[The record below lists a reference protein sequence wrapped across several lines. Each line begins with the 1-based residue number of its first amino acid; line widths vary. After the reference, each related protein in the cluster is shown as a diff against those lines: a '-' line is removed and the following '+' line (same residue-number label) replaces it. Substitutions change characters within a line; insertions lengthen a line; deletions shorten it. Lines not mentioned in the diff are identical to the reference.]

1 MNTQPG
7 IVYLV
12 GAGPG
17 DPGLISLRGIK
28 CLEQA
33 DMVLY
38 DGLASP
44 LLLRYTRADCERTSR
59 LTGADGKLLPQ
70 EEINRKLVEA
80 GQQGKTVVRLK
91 GGDPYIFGR
100 GSEEAQALRAAGIP
114 FEVIPG
120 VTAAVAA
127 AEYAGISLTHRTH
140 ASAVAFITGHED
152 PTKSDSSLDYQNLA
166 SFPGTLVFYMG
177 LHRLPSIVRRLL
189 DAGKSPET
197 PACVISRGTQTRQRT
212 VEGNLIDLPDR
223 VAAAE
228 LHAPS
233 LIVIGD
239 CVTMRGD
246 LAWFEDRPLF
256 GCRIAIPRPLS
267 QAYDTADLCITRGA
281 WPVLAPAI
289 AISPVE
295 DFTQFDEALEA
306 LDQIDWLIFTS
317 RNGVEQ
323 FFARFFARGYDIR
336 RLGSVQL
343 ATIGS
348 ATAGA
353 LAENH
358 LNADVIPQSFR
369 AEELAA
375 ALKDRVRGNRVL
387 WVRANRGRDVLPTE
401 LGAIAQSFQEL
412 VVYNNSD
419 LEQLDAEVIAQF
431 RNHEI
436 DWVPLSSPSIARA
449 MARLIPEEI
458 RQDAAFKIA
467 TISPVTSEAARE
479 VGFKVDAEATNY
491 TWPGILDA
499 ISERE
504 KLNPSPG
511 GWGAGEISGK

>member
-1 MNTQPG
+1 MTTQPG

-17 DPGLISLRGIK
+17 DPGLLSLRGK
-28 CLEQA
+28 ECLERA

-59 LTGADGKLLPQ
+59 LAGPDGKQLPQ
-70 EEINRKLVEA
+70 EEINRKLVDA
-80 GQQGKTVVRLK
+80 AKQGKVVVRLK

-100 GSEEAQALRAAGIP
+100 GSEEAQALRASGIP

-152 PTKSDSSLDYQNLA
+152 PAKADSSLDYDNLA
-166 SFPGTLVFYMG
+166 HFPGTLVFYMG
-177 LHRLPSIVRRLL
+177 LHRLPSIVQRLL
-189 DAGKSPET
+189 DAGKSAET

-212 VEGNLIDLPDR
+212 VEGTLANLPDK
-223 VAAAE
+223 VTSAE

-233 LIVIGD
+233 LIVVGD
-239 CVTMRGD
+239 CVTMREE

-256 GCRIAIPRPLS
+256 GTRIAIPRPLP
-267 QAYDTADLCITRGA
+267 QAYDTADLCIERGA
-281 WPVLAPAI
+281 WPVLTPAI
-289 AISPVE
+289 AISPVD
-295 DFTQFDEALEA
+295 DFSEIDRTLES
-306 LDQIDWLIFTS
+306 LEQYDWLIFTS

-323 FFARFFARGYDIR
+323 FFARFFQLGNDVR
-336 RLGSVQL
+336 RLGSLQL
-343 ATIGS
+343 AAIGS

-353 LAENH
+353 LAEFH
-358 LNADVIPQSFR
+358 LNADVIPESFR

-375 ALKDRVRGNRVL
+375 ALKDRVQGKHVL
-387 WVRANRGRDVLPTE
+387 WLRANRGRDVLPTE
-401 LGAIAQSFQEL
+401 LGAIAESFQEL
-412 VVYNNSD
+412 VIYNNED
-419 LEQLDAEVIAQF
+419 IAQLDAEVLEQF
-431 RNHEI
+431 RNREI
-436 DWVPLSSPSIARA
+436 DWVALSSPSIARA

-458 RQDAAFKIA
+458 RQTAEFKIA

-479 VGFKVDAEATNY
+479 SGFTVNAEATSF

-499 ISERE
+499 IQAFERQV
-504 KLNPSPG
+504 
-511 GWGAGEISGK
+511 

>member
-1 MNTQPG
+1 MTTQPG

-17 DPGLISLRGIK
+17 DPGLISLRGK
-28 CLEQA
+28 ECLERA

-38 DGLASP
+38 DGLSSP

-59 LTGADGKLLPQ
+59 LVGPDGKRLPQ

-80 GQQGKTVVRLK
+80 GRQGKIVVRLK

-114 FEVIPG
+114 FEVVPG

-152 PTKSDSSLDYQNLA
+152 PTKRDSSLDYQNLA
-166 SFPGTLVFYMG
+166 RFPGTLVFYMG
-177 LHRLPSIVRRLL
+177 LHRLPSIVKRLL
-189 DAGKSPET
+189 DAGKSAET

-212 VEGNLIDLPDR
+212 VEGTLAELPDR

-233 LIVIGD
+233 LIVVGN
-239 CVTMRGD
+239 CVAMREE

-256 GCRIAIPRPLS
+256 GCRIAIPRPLP
-267 QAYDTADLCITRGA
+267 QAYDTADLCIQRGA
-281 WPVLAPAI
+281 WPVLTPAI
-289 AISPVE
+289 AISPVD
-295 DFTQFDEALEA
+295 DFSEIDRTLHSLEHH
-306 LDQIDWLIFTS
+306 DWLIFTS

-323 FFARFFARGYDIR
+323 FFARFFALGNDVR
-336 RLGSVQL
+336 RLGSLQL

-353 LAENH
+353 LAEYH
-358 LNADVIPQSFR
+358 LNADVIPESFR

-375 ALKDRVRGNRVL
+375 ALKERVRGKNVL
-387 WVRANRGRDVLPTE
+387 WLRANRGRDVLPTE
-401 LGAIAQSFQEL
+401 LGAIAESFTEL
-412 VVYNNSD
+412 VVYKNED
-419 LEQLDAEVIAQF
+419 VDQLDAEVLAQF
-431 RNHEI
+431 HNREI
-436 DWVPLSSPSIARA
+436 DWLALSSPSIAHA

-458 RQDAAFKIA
+458 KQDAEFKIA
-467 TISPVTSEAARE
+467 TISPVTSDAARE
-479 VGFKVDAEATNY
+479 AGFTVDAEATSF

-499 ISERE
+499 IQQFNADR
-504 KLNPSPG
+504 
-511 GWGAGEISGK
+511 